1 MMRPTALLVA
11 FATASVA
18 LLAVFGLIDPAWVAW
33 VTGAEHPGYPIAASI
48 DLVGLDG
55 GTVSSDDLRG
65 DILVLEFWATWC
77 APCIGEID
85 DYNALQE
92 AYAGDGVR
100 VLGVA
105 VRSGTTA
112 SIVAFAR
119 EHDIRYLIA
128 VGDDVVWHD
137 FGPMWGVPTTLLI
150 DREWKVRRAWAGAG
164 RAKIKALHAALDALL
179 AEER

>member
-1 MMRPTALLVA
+1 MRPTALLAV
-11 FATASVA
+11 FAIASVA

-33 VTGAEHPGYPIAASI
+33 VTGTEHPGYPLASSI

-55 GTVSSDDLRG
+55 DTVTSDDLRG

-77 APCIGEID
+77 GPCIEEID

-92 AYAGDGVR
+92 TYADAGVR

-105 VRSGTTA
+105 VRSGTAA
-112 SIVAFAR
+112 SIEAFAR
-119 EHDIRYLIA
+119 EHDIRYPII
-128 VGDDVVWHD
+128 VGDDAVWQD

-150 DREWKVRRAWAGAG
+150 DREWKVRRAWVGAG
-164 RAKIKALHAALDALL
+164 RSKIKALRASLDALL